1 MPFSRVL
8 ASAASSESHVI
19 FALAAFLVSVSLLK
33 RTASL
38 FEGNLYTADLSL
50 SFGYTTA
57 HVNAAAST
65 SVSLLAASAL
75 FSEVSTIAFGFLASA
90 IVSWAV
96 QSLGPSGKPLLSLN
110 QIPII
115 NAILHAVETGFLSAA
130 ILGNNPEYAEL
141 AVTLAGLRYLLAL
154 GSLVLAAVSTIQ
166 FLFSWI
172 KTIGRDGRQQIP
184 KVKKQ

>member
-1 MPFSRVL
+1 MPFSSTL
-8 ASAASSESHVI
+8 ASASSESHI
-19 FALAAFLVSVSLLK
+19 FFALAAFLVSFSLLK
-33 RTASL
+33 RTAAL
-38 FEGNLYTADLSL
+38 LDGNLYAADLSL
-50 SFGYTTA
+50 TFGYTAA

-65 SVSLLAASAL
+65 SAGLLAASAL
-75 FSEVSTIAFGFLASA
+75 FSEVSTVAFGFLASA
-90 IVSWAV
+90 IVSLAV

-110 QIPII
+110 QIPIV
-115 NAILHAVETGFLSAA
+115 NAIVHAVETGFLTAA

-154 GSLVLAAVSTIQ
+154 GSLVLAAVSTVQ